1 MSGSMITM
9 FAYAKVNLA
18 LAISGLREDQYH
30 ELESVMQS
38 VELHDVVRVGRRGSG
53 LVCHCGSLSGPQN
66 LAYQAANLF
75 LQRWGRQEGIE
86 IEITKHIPVEAG
98 LAGGSSD
105 AAAVLRALNRL
116 FGFPYTPDILREMA
130 AALGADVPFCL
141 AGGTMWAT
149 GRGEVLEA
157 LPAAPALPLV
167 LVKPRP
173 GVNTEEVY
181 RRWDWSG
188 PRSRLKREDWQAVL
202 RRPAAAK
209 VAALLSNALEPA
221 AIELVPAIA
230 EIKAKLL
237 RAGCLGALMSGS
249 GSAVFGLAESDSRA
263 QEIAKNLGQDQSWQI
278 WVTRFQGENSGEV
291 DLR

>member
-1 MSGSMITM
+1 MSGSEITM
-9 FAYAKVNLA
+9 FAYAKINLA

-38 VELHDVVRVGRRGSG
+38 VELHDLVRVGRRGSG
-53 LVCHCGSLSGPQN
+53 LVCRCGSLSGPQN
-66 LAYQAANLF
+66 LAYKAADLF
-75 LQRWGRQEGIE
+75 LQRWGRPEGIE

-116 FGFPYTPDILREMA
+116 FGLPYTPDILREMA
-130 AALGADVPFCL
+130 AAVGADVPFCL

-157 LPAAPALPLV
+157 LPAAPAFPLV
-167 LVKPRP
+167 LVKPRL
-173 GVNTEEVY
+173 GVKTGEVY
-181 RRWDWSG
+181 RRWDRSG
-188 PRSRLKREDWQAVL
+188 LRSRLKREDWLAVL

-221 AIELVPAIA
+221 AMELVPAIA

-237 RAGCLGALMSGS
+237 HAGCLGALMSGS
-249 GSAVFGLAESDSRA
+249 GSTVFGMAESALRA
-263 QEIAKNLGQDQSWQI
+263 REIARSLRQDRSLHI
-278 WVTRFQGENSGEV
+278 WVTRF
-291 DLR
+291 